1 MSSQR
6 NQGGIVRIKELAMHV
21 KHKVNLLGVVLEF
34 SIPRKSQGT
43 GKFCVFLVFLQ
54 IFFFFWFVSFW
65 VLFLFFF
72 KVLLLFFVDYVCVL
86 KIVDDSQQSPELLVN
101 IFTSSIDQLPRV
113 LSPRDLILLK
123 NVMVLL

>member
-1 MSSQR
+1 M
-6 NQGGIVRIKELAMHV
+6 L
-21 KHKVNLLGVVLEF
+21 VL
-34 SIPRKSQGT
+34 
-43 GKFCVFLVFLQ
+43 V
-54 IFFFFWFVSFW
+54 
-65 VLFLFFF
+65 
-72 KVLLLFFVDYVCVL
+72 FVDYVCVL